1 MVRPNDDD
9 ELNERER
16 SSRANQAV
24 LVDHSALKREAEK
37 AALAASMQEYLA
49 GGGNITVCEPGA
61 RTEDIPGGQWSRRAS
76 KVKPP
81 TPPK

>member
-16 SSRANQAV
+16 SAANNKAI
-24 LVDHSALKREAEK
+24 LVDHSALKREAAK
-37 AALAASMQEYLA
+37 AELAANMKEYLA
-49 GGGNITVCEPGA
+49 SGGNITVCEPGA
-61 RTEDIPGGQWSRRAS
+61 RTEDIPGGQWSRQAR

-81 TPPK
+81 TPVK